1 MLNMARLAL
10 VVCFLGLTLGAFA
23 EKKGDWSSEGKV
35 AGDLRKEE
43 GLVAEFS
50 DFCDDELKEVAYAIE
65 TAGAQIQDFQAA
77 IVDARSL
84 VAAKKEFPS
93 DEGLPRGA
101 EAEQRGACLGP
112 VQADRGHHDLP

>member
-1 MLNMARLAL
+1 MKEISA
-10 VVCFLGLTLGAFA
+10 
-23 EKKGDWSSEGKV
+23 DSSEIAAKETELAEAAKV
-35 AGDLRKEE
+35 RD
-43 GLVAEFS
+43 
-50 DFCDDELKEVAYAIE
+50 
-65 TAGAQIQDFQAA
+65 AQNKDFQDNEHELFLT
-77 IVDARSL
+77 IDARSL

>member
-10 VVCFLGLTLGAFA
+10 VVCFLGLALGAFA

-50 DFCDDELKEVAYAIE
+50 DFCDDELKDVAYAID
-65 TAGAQIQDFQAA
+65 TAGAQTQDFQAA
-77 IVDARSL
+77 IEDA
-84 VAAKKEFPS
+84 
-93 DEGLPRGA
+93 
-101 EAEQRGACLGP
+101 
-112 VQADRGHHDLP
+112 QAQM

>member
-1 MLNMARLAL
+1 
-10 VVCFLGLTLGAFA
+10 VAFA
-23 EKKGDWSSEGKV
+23 CLAVQVDGVRVARTVGRFKQLLKV
-35 AGDLRKEE
+35 ALKKEK
-43 GLVAEFS
+43 GLMAEFS